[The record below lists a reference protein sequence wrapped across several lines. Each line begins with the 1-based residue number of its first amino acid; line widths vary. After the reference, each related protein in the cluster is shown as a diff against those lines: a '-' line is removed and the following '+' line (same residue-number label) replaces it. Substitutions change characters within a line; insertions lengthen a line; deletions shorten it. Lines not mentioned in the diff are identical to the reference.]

1 MRQHF
6 YVKTTKSPAAVLAV
20 AHLIGESVLAT
31 FAHRSSPKKFT
42 QPQLFACLVLKEFL
56 QLDYRKLTAVLE
68 DASDLRSLIEL
79 KTTPHFSTF
88 QKAAQ
93 RLLTYGLARR
103 LLQASLRWARFGG
116 HLGSRVALAALDGTG
131 FETRQAS
138 DYYLQ
143 RRDKTS
149 KSRGRRRASRYP
161 KAGIVCD
168 TENHLILSIIPDQGP
183 GSDQRHFRKALDQ
196 AQENVTIGALAAD
209 AGYDSE
215 ESHTYARTIHKIRTL
230 IPPTIGRPT
239 PKPPSGYWRRQ
250 MKSRLHLTRY
260 TQRWQVETVNSML
273 KRLLGSALRARTYWS
288 RCREI
293 LLRGL
298 TLNTMILA
306 QPP

>member
-1 MRQHF
+1 LRPSIF
-6 YVKTTKSPAAVLAV
+6 VKTSKSPAAVLAV
-20 AHLIGESVLAT
+20 AHLIGESVLAA
-31 FAHRSSPKKFT
+31 FAHRFSPKKFT

-56 QLDYRKLTAVLE
+56 QLDYRKLAAVLE
-68 DASDLRSLIEL
+68 DAADLRNIIEL

-93 RLLTYGLARR
+93 RLLSYASARR
-103 LLQASLRWARFGG
+103 LLQDSLRWARFGG
-116 HLGSRVALAALDGTG
+116 HLGSRVSLAALDGTG
-131 FETRQAS
+131 FEARQAS
-138 DYYLQ
+138 DYYLE

-149 KSRGRRRASRYP
+149 KSRGQRRSSRYP

-168 TENHLILSIIPDQGP
+168 TESHLILAIVPDQGP
-183 GSDQRHFRKALDQ
+183 GSDQRHYRKALDQ
-196 AQENVTIGALAAD
+196 AQANVTIDTLAAD

-215 ESHTYARTIHKIRTL
+215 ASHTYARTDHKVRTL
-230 IPPTIGRPT
+230 IPPKIGRPT
-239 PKPPSGYWRRQ
+239 TKPPTGYWRRQ

-260 TQRWQVETVNSML
+260 SQRWQVETVNSML
-273 KRLLGSALRARTYWS
+273 KRLLGTALRARKYWS